1 MPLGR
6 RQPGPLRSGR
16 NGRKRTVE
24 DALSQVCQIQP
35 TRVSHLTLLAQ
46 DVWNKGHVT
55 DAREIQCQQRY
66 RRQPRALTGSLS
78 KYAVDYHR

>member
-6 RQPGPLRSGR
+6 CQSGPLRSRR

-24 DALSQVCQIQP
+24 DALSQACQIQP

-55 DAREIQCQQRY
+55 NAREIQCQQRY
-66 RRQPRALTGSLS
+66 RRPRALTGSLS
-78 KYAVDYHR
+78 KFAVDYHR